1 MRKDALDIF
10 GAGVQAVEPAAAVKQ
25 YCRREDN
32 QLFVHERAYDLT
44 EFEHIYLIGAG
55 KAGGPMAKAMEEIL
69 GDRITDGLINVKY
82 GHVAELSRVKLIEA
96 GHPVPDEAG
105 L

>member
-10 GAGVQAVEPAAAVKQ
+10 RAGVQAVEPAAAVQQ

-32 QLFVHERAYDLT
+32 QLFVHDRAYDLT

-69 GDRITDGLINVKY
+69 
-82 GHVAELSRVKLIEA
+82 
-96 GHPVPDEAG
+96 
-105 L
+105 